1 MAVVA
6 DIEGLDLWV
15 EPHEWTAEER
25 EEVRRFVEERR
36 GQGTGP
42 QFAEK
47 VARLLARVRGAS
59 SSSSLPAADVTEPPS
74 EQASDKR

>member
-6 DIEGLDLWV
+6 DVDGLDLWV

-25 EEVRRFVEERR
+25 DEVARFIEERR
-36 GQGTGP
+36 KRGTGP

-47 VARLLARVRGAS
+47 VERLLARVRAS
-59 SSSSLPAADVTEPPS
+59 VSAPPS
-74 EQASDKR
+74 QAGAMGPSDERAHDD